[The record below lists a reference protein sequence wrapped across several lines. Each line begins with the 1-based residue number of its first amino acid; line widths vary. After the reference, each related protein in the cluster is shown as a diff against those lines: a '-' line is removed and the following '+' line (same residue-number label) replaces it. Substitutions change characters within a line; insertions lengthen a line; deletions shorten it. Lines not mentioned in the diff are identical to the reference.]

1 MKTKEL
7 IALQQQLYFQVQA
20 ADKALQEFPKLKN
33 VITQKKSKIQCR
45 MKELDAYAA
54 FLSSLR

>member
-1 MKTKEL
+1 MSEQTIYLELKRVEVKTKEL

-33 VITQKKSKIQCR
+33 LIK
-45 MKELDAYAA
+45 
-54 FLSSLR
+54 